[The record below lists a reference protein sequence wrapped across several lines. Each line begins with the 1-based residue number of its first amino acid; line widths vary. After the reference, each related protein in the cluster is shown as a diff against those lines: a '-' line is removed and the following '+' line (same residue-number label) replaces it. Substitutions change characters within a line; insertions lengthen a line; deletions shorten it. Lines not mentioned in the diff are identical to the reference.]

1 MALCEYSN
9 LARLPRCEYSN
20 YQRTDYRV
28 ADRAPHRMARGA
40 HARILTI
47 VVAGLTASATAL
59 RQASLQVAR
68 RSAVAGAAAIFAT
81 GVVLPANAAG
91 SLADR
96 PFEWSAAY
104 GSAVSDTAPK
114 RTGLSLTDLAKTIE
128 VDLKDRK
135 YILTGDLSPEI
146 FRDDARFQDPNNAV
160 DGLSRYRT
168 ALSLLFRPEESGLED
183 VRVRVDAAANTI
195 EADYVAYGTLKL
207 PWRPRIAPWRGHIQY
222 TVDERGLIASQ
233 IDVWNITRFDAVRQT
248 FTPGKS

>member
-1 MALCEYSN
+1 
-9 LARLPRCEYSN
+9 
-20 YQRTDYRV
+20 
-28 ADRAPHRMARGA
+28 MARGA

-96 PFEWSAAY
+96 PFEWSPAY